1 MLLLYDFHISFYI
14 LLISSS
20 RILPLNIPFVF
31 VWCYTV
37 ATFAHRVLTAYF
49 VGGETT
55 CRHRTTKFYH
65 ARSDFPIV
73 HTKKYGNE

>member
-37 ATFAHRVLTAYF
+37 ATFAHWVSASYF
-49 VGGETT
+49 VGGEV
-55 CRHRTTKFYH
+55 
-65 ARSDFPIV
+65 ALPFPLPGPV
-73 HTKKYGNE
+73 P